1 MFKTLQEIIFL
12 KSVFIYM
19 YTHTYFLFL
28 FTLYYISTLLSE
40 IILFV

>member
-12 KSVFIYM
+12 KSIFIYM